1 MTFFR
6 GNDGVEPGQGIC
18 RSIFWTRS
26 RTILKIGLI
35 IAAVGIAII
44 AVLALFTPV
53 SQLAPWSNLTP
64 EELAERHVNDKID
77 AIGETIAGILLLQAP
92 ILSELGG
99 EFVEDR
105 IHDVVKWHY
114 APTQDLGGGMH
125 NVTATASIGFET
137 SIALASV
144 SVAFSLPF
152 DMLID
157 HNAQLVTRMN
167 PNIAAASLDLDAPM
181 LEEATE
187 AVDKAVD
194 AATEK
199 ASEVAEQAAET
210 VDDAV
215 EKASE
220 TAEQAA
226 EALDDATEAASEKIS
241 EISDALDSDD
251 CIGAARDA
259 GVPERVL
266 SILEKPSEDR
276 GSLERS
282 LARRALDA
290 VGLEDAC
297 GDLGE

>member
-1 MTFFR
+1 M
-6 GNDGVEPGQGIC
+6 
-18 RSIFWTRS
+18 
-26 RTILKIGLI
+26 
-35 IAAVGIAII
+35 
-44 AVLALFTPV
+44 
-53 SQLAPWSNLTP
+53 TP

-105 IHDVVKWHY
+105 IHDAVKWHY
-114 APTQDLGGGMH
+114 APARDLGGGMH
-125 NVTATASIGFET
+125 ELTATASVGFEA
-137 SIALASV
+137 SIALASA

-152 DMLID
+152 NVLID
-157 HNAQLVTRMN
+157 RDAQLVTRMN

-181 LEEATE
+181 LEGTTE

-199 ASEVAEQAAET
+199 ASEAVDAATET
-210 VDDAV
+210 
-215 EKASE
+215 ASE
-220 TAEQAA
+220 T
-226 EALDDATEAASEKIS
+226 LDDAAEAASEKMS

-266 SILEKPSEDR
+266 SILEKPSDER

-290 VGLEDAC
+290 VGLADAC

>member
-1 MTFFR
+1 M
-6 GNDGVEPGQGIC
+6 
-18 RSIFWTRS
+18 
-26 RTILKIGLI
+26 
-35 IAAVGIAII
+35 
-44 AVLALFTPV
+44 
-53 SQLAPWSNLTP
+53 TP

-105 IHDVVKWHY
+105 IHDAVKWHY
-114 APTQDLGGGMH
+114 APARDLGGGMH
-125 NVTATASIGFET
+125 EVTATASVGFKAT
-137 SIALASV
+137 IALASV
-144 SVAFSLPF
+144 GVAFSLPF

-157 HNAQLVTRMN
+157 RDAQLVARMN

-181 LEEATE
+181 LEQANEAIDE
-187 AVDKAVD
+187 AVD
-194 AATEK
+194 AATER
-199 ASEVAEQAAET
+199 ASEAAGQASGTLDE
-210 VDDAV
+210 AV

-220 TAEQAA
+220 TLDAATERASETLGAAADAA
-226 EALDDATEAASEKIS
+226 EGKMS
-241 EISDALDSDD
+241 EISGTLDSDD
-251 CIGAARDA
+251 CIGAAREA

-266 SILEKPSEDR
+266 SILEKPSEER

-290 VGLEDAC
+290 VGLSDVC

>member
-1 MTFFR
+1 MTP
-6 GNDGVEPGQGIC
+6 D
-18 RSIFWTRS
+18 
-26 RTILKIGLI
+26 
-35 IAAVGIAII
+35 
-44 AVLALFTPV
+44 
-53 SQLAPWSNLTP
+53 
-64 EELAERHVNDKID
+64 ELAERYVNNRID

-105 IHDVVKWHY
+105 IHDAVKWHY
-114 APTQDLGGGMH
+114 APARDLGGGMH
-125 NVTATASIGFET
+125 EVTATASVGFKAT
-137 SIALASV
+137 IALASA

-157 HNAQLVTRMN
+157 HDAQLVARMN

-181 LEEATE
+181 LEQTTE

-194 AATEK
+194 ATTER
-199 ASEVAEQAAET
+199 ASEAAEQ
-210 VDDAV
+210 
-215 EKASE
+215 
-220 TAEQAA
+220 
-226 EALDDATEAASEKIS
+226 ASEKIS
-241 EISDALDSDD
+241 EI
-251 CIGAARDA
+251 GAAREA

-266 SILEKPSEDR
+266 SILEKSSDER

-290 VGLEDAC
+290 VGLSDAC

>member
-1 MTFFR
+1 M
-6 GNDGVEPGQGIC
+6 
-18 RSIFWTRS
+18 
-26 RTILKIGLI
+26 
-35 IAAVGIAII
+35 
-44 AVLALFTPV
+44 
-53 SQLAPWSNLTP
+53 TP
-64 EELAERHVNDKID
+64 EELAELYVNDKID

-105 IHDVVKWHY
+105 IHDAVKWHY
-114 APTQDLGGGMH
+114 APARDLGGGMH
-125 NVTATASIGFET
+125 EVTATASVGFKAT
-137 SIALASV
+137 IALASV
-144 SVAFSLPF
+144 GVAFSLPF

-157 HNAQLVTRMN
+157 HDAQLVARMN

-181 LEEATE
+181 LEGASE

-199 ASEVAEQAAET
+199 ASEAAGQASET
-210 VDDAV
+210 LDEAV

-220 TAEQAA
+220 TMDAA
-226 EALDDATEAASEKIS
+226 TERASETLDEAAEAASEKMS
-241 EISDALDSDD
+241 EISAALDSDD

-266 SILEKPSEDR
+266 SILEKPSDER

-290 VGLEDAC
+290 VGLSDAC
-297 GDLGE
+297 GDLSE

>member
-1 MTFFR
+1 MNNR
-6 GNDGVEPGQGIC
+6 
-18 RSIFWTRS
+18 
-26 RTILKIGLI
+26 
-35 IAAVGIAII
+35 
-44 AVLALFTPV
+44 
-53 SQLAPWSNLTP
+53 
-64 EELAERHVNDKID
+64 ID

-105 IHDVVKWHY
+105 IHDAVKWHY
-114 APTQDLGGGMH
+114 APARDLGGGMH
-125 NVTATASIGFET
+125 EVTATASVGFKAT
-137 SIALASV
+137 IALASA

-157 HNAQLVTRMN
+157 HDAQLVARMN

-181 LEEATE
+181 LEQTTE

-194 AATEK
+194 ATTER
-199 ASEVAEQAAET
+199 ASEAAEQ
-210 VDDAV
+210 
-215 EKASE
+215 
-220 TAEQAA
+220 
-226 EALDDATEAASEKIS
+226 ASEKIS
-241 EISDALDSDD
+241 EI
-251 CIGAARDA
+251 GAAREA

-266 SILEKPSEDR
+266 SILEKSSDER

-290 VGLEDAC
+290 VGLSDAC

>member
-1 MTFFR
+1 M
-6 GNDGVEPGQGIC
+6 
-18 RSIFWTRS
+18 
-26 RTILKIGLI
+26 
-35 IAAVGIAII
+35 
-44 AVLALFTPV
+44 

-105 IHDVVKWHY
+105 IHDVVKWSY
-114 APTQDLGGGMH
+114 APAQDLGGGMY
-125 NVTATASIGFET
+125 NVTATASIGFEAT
-137 SIALASV
+137 IALASV

-181 LEEATE
+181 LEEASE

-199 ASEVAEQAAET
+199 ASEAAEQAAETVEEAVEKASEMAEQAAET
-210 VDDAV
+210 VDAAT
-215 EKASE
+215 ERASE

-226 EALDDATEAASEKIS
+226 DALDDATEAASEKLS
-241 EISDALDSDD
+241 EISGALDSDD

-290 VGLEDAC
+290 VGLADAC